1 MARVFCLTAL
11 AITLALAA
19 WKGTAFFISSWQFS
33 YDQLNNIK
41 SQVAALSPDPISYST
56 KVLSSQGMHMAYLAG
71 RRRYF
76 TRIEDIPPLTINA
89 FLATEDHNFYHHSG
103 ICVRGILRAFL
114 VNLHHGRF
122 VEGGST
128 ITQQTARSFFLS
140 RKKILSRKIKEMMMA
155 MILERR
161 FSKDEILEIYLNQ
174 MYFGLGAYGIGAA
187 SQIYFDT
194 NPQDLTLGQSA
205 YLAGLLK
212 APSRLASRPKLA
224 QKRQKV
230 VLGRMLDRKMITDK
244 VYTALM
250 ASELVRTQRKP
261 PRRIAPYFVDSV
273 NYEMKRYLDKKTIT
287 KGWLIT
293 STFDH
298 SWQKKLTQAMERKWK
313 FLFYRAH
320 NPAAF
325 GSEVEIAGVVYDLHN
340 HHILA
345 LKGGK
350 SYRLNQ
356 FNRAFYTK
364 RPMDKMINPYLGLL
378 LMGKGVPMAHADR
391 AGGLREGLK
400 ARNLFFLASQME
412 RYGSGSVTKLLSY
425 LGHAPLHGGQE
436 LLLGYETVS
445 PLILA
450 RMITFLMTG
459 EAPLPR
465 PTLIRQIQWWP
476 DSASANGK
484 IFQESPTPKKKRP
497 LAVDVV
503 KQLFQSS
510 DCTLSYSSIT
520 SRRDDYWSVY
530 VSDQAVSVIWLGS
543 ERGAIKLP
551 PLKPSEQKSYESLG
565 HPLSQNFCVTRS
577 APKLSL

>member
-1 MARVFCLTAL
+1 MARVFCLMVL
-11 AITLALAA
+11 AITLALGA
-19 WKGTAFFISSWQFS
+19 WKGAAFLINSWQFS
-33 YDQLNNIK
+33 YDLLTDIK
-41 SQVAALSPDPISYST
+41 SQVAALSPNHISYSS
-56 KVLSSQGMHMAYLAG
+56 KVLSSQGEHMAYLPG
-71 RRRYF
+71 RRRHF
-76 TRIEDIPPLTINA
+76 TGIEDIPPLTIKA
-89 FLATEDHNFYHHSG
+89 FLAIEDHNFYHHSG

-114 VNLHHGRF
+114 VNLRHGRF

-140 RKKILSRKIKEMMMA
+140 RKKILSRKVKEMMMA

-161 FSKDEILEIYLNQ
+161 FSKNEILEIYLNQ

-194 NPQDLTLGQSA
+194 HPQDLSIGQSA

-224 QKRQKV
+224 QKRQKI

-244 VYTALM
+244 AYSALITNEVIR
-250 ASELVRTQRKP
+250 SPKKP
-261 PRRIAPYFVDSV
+261 PRRIAPYFIDSV
-273 NYEMKRYLDKKTIT
+273 SYEMKRYLDKKTST

-293 STFDH
+293 STFDRQ
-298 SWQKKLTQAMERKWK
+298 WQKKLTQVMERKWK
-313 FLFYRAH
+313 FLFWRAH
-320 NPAAF
+320 SPAAF

-350 SYRLNQ
+350 SYRLSQ

-364 RPMDKMINPYLGLL
+364 RAMDKMINPYLGLL
-378 LMGKGVPMAHADR
+378 LMGKGIPMVGTDGTR
-391 AGGLREGLK
+391 GLREGLK
-400 ARNLFFLASQME
+400 TRNLFFLASQME
-412 RYGSGSVTKLLSY
+412 RYGSGSITKLLSY

-459 EAPLPR
+459 KAPPR
-465 PTLIRQIQWWP
+465 PTLIRQIQWGGA
-476 DSASANGK
+476 SASADGK
-484 IFQESPTPKKKRP
+484 IFQESPAPQKKSP
-497 LAVDVV
+497 LAVGVV

-543 ERGAIKLP
+543 ERGTIKLP
-551 PLKPSEQKSYESLG
+551 PLTASEQRNYESLG
-565 HPLSQNFCVTRS
+565 HQLSQNFCVSGS